1 MISSNRLLAIFIA
14 CFAISACGTTKYL
27 KGGIYKDLDENLTI
41 SELTE
46 NPNKYLDK
54 DIVFSVRY
62 YKKGDLPCPLGEDY
76 INFSI
81 ADRISY
87 ITLNTIWMKK
97 DKAKVLDK
105 LKEMETIVMKA
116 RVFKID
122 KAKDPNIEALQ
133 IVPE

>member
-1 MISSNRLLAIFIA
+1 MIFRNRLLAIFIA
-14 CFAISACGTTKYL
+14 FFAISACGATKYL
-27 KGGIYKDLDENLTI
+27 KGGVYKELDENLTI
-41 SELTE
+41 VGLTE

-54 DIVFSVRY
+54 DIVISVRY

-76 INFSI
+76 VNFII
-81 ADRISY
+81 ADRVSY
-87 ITLNTIWMKK
+87 ITLNKVWMKK
-97 DKAKVLDK
+97 DKAKTLDK

-122 KAKDPNIEALQ
+122 KEKDPNIEALE

>member
-1 MISSNRLLAIFIA
+1 MISCNRLLAVFIV
-14 CFAISACGTTKYL
+14 FLAISACGSTKYL
-27 KGGIYKDLDENLTI
+27 KGGIYRDLDENLTI
-41 SELTE
+41 VSLTDS
-46 NPNKYLDK
+46 PNRYLDK
-54 DIVFSVRY
+54 DIVISVRY

-76 INFSI
+76 VNFVI
-81 ADRISY
+81 TDRISY
-87 ITLNTIWMKK
+87 YTLNKVWMKK

-122 KAKDPNIEALQ
+122 QEKDPNIEALE